1 MPAHAQNLALT
12 AFRSAAAVS
21 TSDHRPVL
29 AAFTVVLT
37 PDLSAAASAQRR
49 AHGGGRRPA
58 ASSGSGSGG
67 LRASSFRGGSQSNQT
82 VRGAKVVFEG
92 LRIVTAISTTGTAAA
107 TGAAGTATTAGGT
120 AVGLTMNGVVR
131 MNGTAHGATAA
142 GAGAT
147 AAGAAALTQA
157 LLEAAYV
164 SSRLCLSLLDPVAV
178 HQSSGGQS
186 THSVYHDHTAC
197 C

>member
-29 AAFTVVLT
+29 AAFTVGLT

-67 LRASSFRGGSQSNQT
+67 LRASSFRGGGQSNQT

-92 LRIVTAISTTGTAAA
+92 LRIVTSIAAAA
-107 TGAAGTATTAGGT
+107 TGTTAAGVA
-120 AVGLTMNGVVR
+120 AVGLTNGENGGAR
-131 MNGTAHGATAA
+131 LNGTAHGATAA
-142 GAGAT
+142 SAGAT
-147 AAGAAALTQA
+147 AAGAAAHTQA

-164 SSRLCLSLLDPVAV
+164 SSRLCLNLLDAVAV
-178 HQSSGGQS
+178 HQYSERSI
-186 THSVYHDHTAC
+186 YP
-197 C
+197 